1 MINNKCQHCNKK
13 IKEYE
18 DGCIA
23 IQRMLCA
30 NCWLK
35 WLIFHHKHYDR
46 LHNYYKCADITW
58 RIFSHDK
65 NYPKLKAEPFIFR

>member
-1 MINNKCQHCNKK
+1 MNKCKHCNRNVE
-13 IKEYE
+13 EYE

-35 WLIFHHKHYDR
+35 WLIFHHDNYDK
-46 LHNYYKCADITW
+46 LSVKYQKYGDITW

-65 NYPKLKAEPFIFR
+65 RCLQINSEPFIFR